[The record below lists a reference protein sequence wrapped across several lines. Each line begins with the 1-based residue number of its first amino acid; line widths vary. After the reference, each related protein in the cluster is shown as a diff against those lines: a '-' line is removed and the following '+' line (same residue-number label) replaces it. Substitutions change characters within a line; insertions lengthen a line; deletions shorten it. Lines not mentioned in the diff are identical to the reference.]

1 MKKKTLSLS
10 LMLLVGA
17 ACLSGCSGSVTS
29 PLKENGKDVLF
40 SIGAGESK
48 VNVYADDILGFDSNE
63 SVYTFLKTDA
73 GKKAVYDAVEK
84 AVVQAEVKVTDEIR
98 ESVDSSEMAD
108 WDEKIADYV
117 ETYGVTSRKAEQT
130 LLEEAGF
137 ETRDELYNSYIL
149 ARQKEKL
156 WEKFESDMTQPYI
169 TVGSKNNDSLIEKY
183 VDNTAPMVVK
193 HILVKVADSAVRT
206 QASITESEADKLGT
220 VLQRLSKTSPKETGR
235 NSFATIA
242 SEESEDSS
250 ASKGGNL
257 GIMDTYT
264 SFVNEFKLG
273 LYVSEAVRN
282 KDVTGY
288 NKSVLG
294 ITGDVEEALFGANGV
309 YKNYSIRTVALDT
322 IANDLVEKSDDL
334 AVADQ
339 LDSNGKPLKKSE
351 YDAQKYPRNKIFNEY
366 LNFPGVSYLKAK
378 ATDTD
383 YLKDEN
389 GNPIVMVRS
398 EFGIHFLSITWSS
411 LDHNK
416 LEEGALVKNNVQ
428 YLMYGKK
435 GKEITDKDSTKTIY
449 WTDEKYNV
457 GYASKTEGQNARESE
472 IEGRITNYVKGGY
485 GSNSVN
491 EQLYNFQVFKYYLE
505 QSEIEV
511 PNTTIKS
518 AINEY
523 MSLIEEYTKE
533 NIAISVENTW
543 ESYIQKINSSYE
555 MHDLYYDGING

>member
-17 ACLSGCSGSVTS
+17 ACLSGCSSSVTS

-40 SIGAGESK
+40 SIGAGEEK
-48 VNVYADDILGFDSNE
+48 VNVYADDILGFDSTE
-63 SVYTFLKTDA
+63 SIHTFLKTDS

-84 AVVQAEVKVTDEIR
+84 AVIQAKIEPSEQIK
-98 ESVDSSEMAD
+98 ESVESSEMAD

-137 ETRDELYNSYIL
+137 ETREELFDSYVL

-156 WEKFESDMTQPYI
+156 WEKFEEDMTQPYV
-169 TVGSKNNDSLIEKY
+169 TVENTGDTTLIERY
-183 VDNTAPMVVK
+183 VENAAPMVVK

-206 QASITESEADKLGT
+206 QATITEAEADNLGT
-220 VLQRLSKTSPKETGR
+220 VLQRLSKTGPQETGR

-282 KDVTGY
+282 KDVAGY
-288 NKSVLG
+288 NDDVLG
-294 ITGDVEEALFGANGV
+294 ITGDIEEALFGANGV
-309 YKNYSIRTVALDT
+309 YKNYTIRTVVLDT
-322 IANDLVEKSDDL
+322 IATELIEKSDDL
-334 AVADQ
+334 AIDQ
-339 LDSNGKPLKKSE
+339 QKDVNGNPLKKSE

-366 LNFPGVSYLKAK
+366 LNFPGISYLKAK
-378 ATDTD
+378 ATDAD

-416 LEEGALVKNNVQ
+416 LEDGAFVKNNVQ
-428 YLMYGKK
+428 YLMYGSKASK
-435 GKEITDKDSTKTIY
+435 ITNTY
-449 WTDEKYNV
+449 WKDEKYNV
-457 GYASKTEGQNARESE
+457 GYTSKTEGQNAREDE
-472 IEGRITNYVKGGY
+472 VEGRISNYVKGGY

-491 EQLYNFQVFKYYLE
+491 EKLYDFQVFKYFLE
-505 QSEIEV
+505 QSEIEI
-511 PNTTIKS
+511 PNTTIKT

-543 ESYIQKINSSYE
+543 DSYIQKINSSYE